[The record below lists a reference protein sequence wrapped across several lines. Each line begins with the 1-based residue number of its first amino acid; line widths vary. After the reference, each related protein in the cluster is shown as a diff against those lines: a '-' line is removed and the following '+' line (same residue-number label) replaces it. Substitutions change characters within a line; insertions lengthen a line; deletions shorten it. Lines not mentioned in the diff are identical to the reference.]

1 MLSWNAPVTL
11 PLKFPLRMNEPVSD
25 PPDEKQGVAVV
36 KLRLVTLTAVPL
48 LWLRDVVNAK
58 VGPPLG
64 SDNAAVQLP
73 FTLFE
78 LLELPLPP
86 PHAPSIIPSTRIV
99 AILSCLMEVLMN
111 AV

>member
-1 MLSWNAPVTL
+1 MLSWNAPVTF
-11 PLKFPLRMNEPVSD
+11 PSKFPLRMNEPVSD

-48 LWLRDVVNAK
+48 SWVREVVKAN

-73 FTLFE
+73 FTLFVV

-86 PHAPSIIPSTRIV
+86 PHAPSISPSTRSI
-99 AILSCLMEVLMN
+99 AILNCFMSIPY
-111 AV
+111 